1 MIKYIL
7 IGLLISLNIA
17 QAQFKPRNFYL
28 SGEGKL
34 NKTVS
39 ENPSSN
45 SISDIIAIGDSVW
58 IGTSLGVSL
67 STNGGNDWK
76 NFNNTPAF
84 GTESVSAIAYNKGV
98 FWASTAHSTDQNGTS
113 YPEGSGLRYTTDK
126 GVSWTT
132 IPEPVDLMSDSLVTY
147 GINQL
152 RAVPVTVKI
161 QNLIYDIAI
170 THTSDG
176 KPVIWIAT
184 FAGGLRRSFDMG
196 STWQRVVIPPD
207 YLNSIKPT
215 DTLNFCLSPVG
226 GKICSDNNLNYR
238 VFSVISVNDSTVYV
252 GTAGG
257 INKTTNALD
266 SFPSWVKYNHLNQ
279 DHPIS
284 GNFVVA
290 LGYNNGRVWGATW
303 QAEGATES
311 YAVSMT
317 SDGGNNWDTFLEGE
331 HAHNFGF
338 TDDHA
343 VIALT
348 DDGAFGSLS
357 NYGSSNYGS
366 SWILPDKIVDGQSKL
381 LLTTSVFYA
390 AASVADTIW
399 LGSTDGLAKLTKS
412 FNASSLWQ
420 GTWKIYFASQKLAT
434 SGESYAYPNP
444 FSPRQDVL
452 KIKYSTGGN
461 NSQVTI
467 RIFDFGMNYV
477 RTVIQNASR
486 GNPVHVVDGSNSA
499 PNGVIDTWDGKD
511 ERGNIVPNG
520 VYFYRIEVG
529 SDNPIYGKILVLQ

>member
-17 QAQFKPRNFYL
+17 SAQFKPRNFYL
-28 SGEGKL
+28 SGESKL
-34 NKTVS
+34 NKTAD

-45 SISDIIAIGDSVW
+45 SISDILTIGDTVW
-58 IGTSLGVSL
+58 VGTSSGVSL
-67 STNGGNDWK
+67 STDRGSNWK
-76 NFNNTPAF
+76 NFNNTAAF
-84 GTESVSAIAYNKGV
+84 GTESASAIAYDNGV
-98 FWASTAHSTDQNGTS
+98 FWASTAHSTDESGTS
-113 YPEGSGLRYTTDK
+113 YPEGSGLRFTTNS
-126 GVSWTT
+126 GLTWTT
-132 IPEPVDLMSDSLVTY
+132 IPEPVDLSGDSSVTY

-161 QNLIYDIAI
+161 QNLIYDISI
-170 THTSDG
+170 THTANG
-176 KPVIWIAT
+176 KPVLWIAT

-196 STWQRVVIPPD
+196 TTWQRVVIPPD
-207 YLNSIKPT
+207 NLNSIKPT

-238 VFSVISVNDSTVYV
+238 VFSVISVNDSTLYV

-257 INKTTNALD
+257 INKTTNGRD
-266 SFPSWVKYNHLNQ
+266 TFPSWIKYNHLNQ

-303 QAEGATES
+303 KAEGETET
-311 YAVSMT
+311 YGVSMT
-317 SDGGNNWDTFLEGE
+317 SDGGNSWDTFLEGE
-331 HAHNFGF
+331 QTHNFGF
-338 TDDHA
+338 TKLGD
-343 VIALT
+343 VIALS
-348 DDGAFGSLS
+348 DDGAFR
-357 NYGSSNYGS
+357 SSNFGTN
-366 SWILPDKIVDGQSKL
+366 WITPAKIIDDQSKL
-381 LLTTSVFYA
+381 TLTSSVFYA
-390 AASVADTIW
+390 AASSGDDIW
-399 LGSTDGLAKLTKS
+399 LGSADGLAKLTET
-412 FNASSLWQ
+412 FGTIWQ
-420 GTWKIYFASQKLAT
+420 GKWKIYFASQKLSS
-434 SGESYAYPNP
+434 SGEAYAYPNP
-444 FSPRQDVL
+444 FSPRQDIL
-452 KIKYSTGGN
+452 KIKYSTGGT

-499 PNGVIDTWDGKD
+499 SNGVIDTWDGKD

-529 SDNPIYGKILVLQ
+529 SNNPVYGKILVLQ